1 MFKRKKTK
9 RLYYPTKSSWY
20 RKPRR
25 KKVSYSSRKSFT
37 HGIRTHFT
45 RFVKNAFLYIV
56 VAVAFF
62 GLVLFAFFSSRFSI
76 VNIELARGDL
86 YIDGAVVSNLL
97 NEYKGTSIFTFSKSE
112 IRELIQKNYPEFSE
126 ITIRK
131 ILPNTIKIELEA
143 HEILSNLKIFYILP
157 EVEVNPLA
165 EEEAVFDEAL
175 EAAFDLEVG
184 TQTEDKEA
192 ITPVEQ
198 RGLLNVIGQAI
209 FGRDENLE
217 LITIVVDGLSQPV
230 EDREFVV
237 EPQDME
243 FINEASRYFFNE
255 TQIEIASM
263 RYLPFAKELHINTVD
278 ELTLWLILDKDYKE
292 QIDKFSSI
300 YKIAELDKES
310 LDYIDLRIREKV
322 IYCPRGASCSQ

>member
-25 KKVSYSSRKSFT
+25 RKSSYSSRKSFT

-45 RFVKNAFLYIV
+45 RFIKNAFLYV
-56 VAVAFF
+56 VVGVSFL
-62 GLVLFAFFSSRFSI
+62 GLLLFAIFSSRFSI
-76 VNIELARGDL
+76 VNIDLARGDL
-86 YIDGAVVSNLL
+86 YIDGATVSNLL

-112 IRELIQKNYPEFSE
+112 IRDLIQETYPEFSKV
-126 ITIRK
+126 TIRK
-131 ILPNTIKIELEA
+131 VLPNTIKIELEA
-143 HEILSNLKIFYILP
+143 HEILANLKIFYVLP
-157 EVEVNPLA
+157 EVESNPLDGS
-165 EEEAVFDEAL
+165 EPFDQAL
-175 EAAFDLEVG
+175 GAAFDLEVG
-184 TQTEDKEA
+184 TQTGDKEA

-198 RGLLNVIGQAI
+198 RGLLNAVGQAI

-217 LITIVVDGLSQPV
+217 LITMVVDGLSQPV
-230 EDREFVV
+230 EDREFVIDP
-237 EPQDME
+237 EDMDY
-243 FINEASRYFFNE
+243 INEATRYFFNE
-255 TQIEIASM
+255 VQIEIGSL
-263 RYLPFAKELHINTVD
+263 RYLPIAKELHINTVD
-278 ELTLWLILDKDYKE
+278 DLTLWLTLDKDYKD

-300 YKIAELDKES
+300 YRIAELDKED